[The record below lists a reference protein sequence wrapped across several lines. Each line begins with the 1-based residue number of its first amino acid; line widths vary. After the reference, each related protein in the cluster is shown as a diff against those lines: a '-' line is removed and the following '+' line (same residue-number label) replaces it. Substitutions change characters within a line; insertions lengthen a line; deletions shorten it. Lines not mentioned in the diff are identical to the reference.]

1 MKRTSAIVAVL
12 VAVGAL
18 LAAGPAN
25 AGASNVTVS
34 QLKRGFKKATGQ
46 TLVVDR
52 ARSNPGHYTAFNL
65 GVQTATRQARYGTFT
80 IFLVSGSDAAG
91 DVERLLADPR
101 TGEPRPAREGRHP
114 LGEGRQ
120 PDRHRDLDGEAP
132 LRVEPRHLV
141 DDGVARQEDRQD
153 LAHAPQGADV
163 GREGRLSRTIEGRRL
178 TTTRLRRPPSRRTV
192 AAASCAV
199 PLGGPRRW
207 REHEGTS
214 HTPGT
219 RRASPPPAA
228 RARRPRP
235 AAEARGRG
243 ELAERHPKTGP
254 FAAPR
259 NAVRGDAEGH
269 DYEATPDV

>member
-101 TGEPRPAREGRHP
+101 TGELGPPAKGGIRWEKGVSLTGTETWTAKRPYGSN
-114 LGEGRQ
+114 
-120 PDRHRDLDGEAP
+120 
-132 LRVEPRHLV
+132 LV
-141 DDGVARQEDRQD
+141 
-153 LAHAPQGADV
+153 
-163 GREGRLSRTIEGRRL
+163 IWW
-178 TTTRLRRPPSRRTV
+178 TT
-192 AAASCAV
+192 
-199 PLGGPRRW
+199 
-207 REHEGTS
+207 
-214 HTPGT
+214 
-219 RRASPPPAA
+219 ASPAK
-228 RARRPRP
+228 
-235 AAEARGRG
+235 
-243 ELAERHPKTGP
+243 KTDRTWRTLHKALTSVAKAG
-254 FAAPR
+254 
-259 NAVRGDAEGH
+259 
-269 DYEATPDV
+269 